1 MMQGDFNR
9 FDLGAQ
15 YVVNDQ
21 FSLGLLAFTTPFND
35 TDQNSFLSA
44 ISVFAGVRWNGF
56 KFGYSY
62 DINTNQLFNTGGIH
76 EFSVTYDFNVDI
88 RFLERYKCVPFF

>member
-9 FDLGAQ
+9 FDLGSQ

-62 DINTNQLFNTGGIH
+62 DVNTNQLFNTGGIH